1 MSNRRRKRSGLA
13 SGFTKPLLGLAL
25 MGLLWGAYKTGLIT
39 LVAETIVSPLAPEGT
54 TNAGELYE
62 RQTARTANE
71 QFE

>member
-1 MSNRRRKRSGLA
+1 
-13 SGFTKPLLGLAL
+13 
-25 MGLLWGAYKTGLIT
+25 MGLLWGAYKTGLIA
-39 LVAETIVSPLAPEGT
+39 LVAATIVSPLAPEGT

>member
-1 MSNRRRKRSGLA
+1 
-13 SGFTKPLLGLAL
+13 
-25 MGLLWGAYKTGLIT
+25 MGLLWGAYKTGLIA

-62 RQTARTANE
+62 RQTAKTANE